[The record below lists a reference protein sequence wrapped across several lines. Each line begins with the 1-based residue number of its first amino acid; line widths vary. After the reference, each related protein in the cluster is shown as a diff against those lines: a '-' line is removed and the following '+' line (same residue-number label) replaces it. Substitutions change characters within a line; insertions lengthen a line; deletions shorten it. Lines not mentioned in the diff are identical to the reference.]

1 MDPRIYAPLRELE
14 RSHWWFRGRRRILLA
29 ALERAG
35 VRRAASILDVGC
47 GAGANLAF
55 LAERFAGARCRG
67 IDVEREPLRACRGEA
82 GLEVCQ
88 ADAARLPFASGRF
101 DLVTA
106 LDALEHVEDDA
117 AALREC
123 FRVLRPGGALLASV
137 PAFRAL
143 WGNVDELGHQHRRYR
158 RRELLERVE
167 AAGFELA
174 LDRFYNFLLFAP
186 IAALRLLARALP
198 GRRPLEGE
206 APRSDFDLVSGGPL
220 DALLGAVF
228 ASEAR
233 LLALRAP
240 FGVSLLCVARR
251 PAGAAGGGARGE
263 GR

>member
-1 MDPRIYAPLRELE
+1 MDPRLYPPLRELE
-14 RSHWWFRGRRRILLA
+14 HTHWWFRGRRRILLA

-35 VRRAASILDVGC
+35 VRASTLLDVGC

-55 LAERFAGARCRG
+55 LAQRFDGARCFG
-67 IDVEREPLRACRGEA
+67 IDVERGPLHACREA
-82 GLEVCQ
+82 GGLAVCQ

-143 WGNVDELGHQHRRYR
+143 WGNVDELGHHHRRYR
-158 RRELLERVE
+158 RSELLARVE
-167 AAGFELA
+167 AAGFEPV
-174 LDRFYNFLLFAP
+174 LDRYYNFLLFPP
-186 IAALRLLARALP
+186 IAAVRLLARALP
-198 GRRPLEGE
+198 GRHPLAGE
-206 APRSDFDLVSGGPL
+206 TPRSDFDLAAGGPL
-220 DALLGAVF
+220 GELLARIF

-233 LLALRAP
+233 LLAFRAP

-251 PAGAAGGGARGE
+251 RAAPAPAGPREAAT
-263 GR
+263 